1 MLLFCF
7 YFVDYELDLRNLKLL
22 LSKNLLYKYINFF
35 IRSQTNNSLE
45 KIILPQSKLGKNKNQ
60 IISLYLCHKNQFMQ
74 FSESRNASRWIIIFA
89 SFLIIILIL
98 WNTYT
103 FFQIFKQ
110 EERLKMN
117 LWANAQKTLINAGEN
132 TDLELPLQIFSNN
145 TSIPIML
152 TENDSIINSINID
165 EAIVDDKQ
173 KSTRF
178 LGGLKSE
185 NDPIEIEYVS
195 GKFQYLYYGDSELL
209 KKLKYYPIALLLII
223 VLFAALVYNFYKSTK
238 MATQNKLWA
247 GMAKETAH
255 QIGTPLTSLVGWVE
269 ILKSENVDEATTSE
283 IEKDIERLQTITE
296 RFSKIGSEPKLENK
310 DIIEETQKS
319 YDYLQS
325 RFSKQIEFSFSGPKA
340 PVIVLFNPVLH
351 SWTIE
356 NLVKNAIDAM
366 KGRGKLALEVLHEG
380 GLVKINISDTG
391 NGIPKNKYKSVFE
404 PGFTTKK
411 RGWGLGLS
419 LTRRIVEEYHKGTI
433 KVLQS
438 EIGKGTTMQVC
449 FKVTEL
455 I

>member
-1 MLLFCF
+1 MPF
-7 YFVDYELDLRNLKLL
+7 
-22 LSKNLLYKYINFF
+22 SK
-35 IRSQTNNSLE
+35 
-45 KIILPQSKLGKNKNQ
+45 
-60 IISLYLCHKNQFMQ
+60 
-74 FSESRNASRWIIIFA
+74 SRNTSRWIIIFA
-89 SFLIIILIL
+89 SFLIISLIL
-98 WNTYT
+98 WNTFT

-145 TSIPIML
+145 TSIPIIL
-152 TENDSIINSINID
+152 TENDSIINTRNID
-165 EAIVDDKQ
+165 EDIINDKQ
-173 KSTRF
+173 KVRAF
-178 LGGLKSE
+178 LSGLKNE
-185 NDPIEIEYVS
+185 NEPIVIEYVPE
-195 GKFQYLYYGDSELL
+195 KFQKIYYGNSELL

-269 ILKSENVDEATTSE
+269 ILKSENVDEITVQE
-283 IEKDIERLQTITE
+283 IQKDIERLQTITE
-296 RFSKIGSEPKLENK
+296 RFSNIGSKPKLENK

-319 YDYLQS
+319 YTYLQS
-325 RFSKQIEFSFSGPKA
+325 RFSKQIEFSFKGPDA
-340 PVIVLFNPVLH
+340 RVIVLFNPTLH

-366 KGRGKLALEVLHEG
+366 KGRGKLSLEVLHEG
-380 GLVKINISDTG
+380 GFIKINISDTG
-391 NGIPKNKYKSVFE
+391 SGIPKNQYRSIFE

-419 LTRRIVEEYHKGTI
+419 LTKRIVEEYHKGAI
-433 KVLQS
+433 KVLHS
-438 EIGKGTTMQVC
+438 EIGKGTTIQVS